1 MKQFI
6 NANGTI
12 FTPTDE
18 KVAAMMEKDPNLK
31 VYTPKRQTPKAPAKP
46 KE

>member
-12 FTPTDE
+12 FAPTNE
-18 KVAAMMEKDPNLK
+18 TVAAMMEKDPSLK
-31 VYTPKRQTPKAPAKP
+31 EYKPAPKKAPAKP